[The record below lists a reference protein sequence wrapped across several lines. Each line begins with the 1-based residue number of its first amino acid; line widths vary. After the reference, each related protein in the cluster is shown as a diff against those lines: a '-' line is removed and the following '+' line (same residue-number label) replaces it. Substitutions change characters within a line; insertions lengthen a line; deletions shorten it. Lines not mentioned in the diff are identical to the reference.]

1 MKGKVVNLARKFD
14 GQNCSAMTQTDLK
27 DTLKF
32 AEVPEEIVI
41 KSDIHIK
48 QEVLE
53 PLYNDYQYGD
63 YVDHHYVGEENFN
76 WFQESSEQP
85 VIDSEKPLKKKK
97 KRKKELKIKSEGTT
111 IFIQFI
117 QVTQ

>member
-1 MKGKVVNLARKFD
+1 M
-14 GQNCSAMTQTDLK
+14 
-27 DTLKF
+27 KF

-53 PLYNDYQYGD
+53 PLYNDYQYGGD

-76 WFQESSEQP
+76 WFQESSDQP
-85 VIDSEKPLKKKK
+85 IDSEKPLKKKK

-111 IFIQFI
+111 FFYTTHLGNLIIRPN
-117 QVTQ
+117 TQ

>member
-1 MKGKVVNLARKFD
+1 M
-14 GQNCSAMTQTDLK
+14 
-27 DTLKF
+27 KF

-53 PLYNDYQYGD
+53 PLYNDYQYGGD

-76 WFQESSEQP
+76 WFHEASEQP
-85 VIDSEKPLKKKK
+85 IDSEKPLKKKR
-97 KRKKELKIKSEGTT
+97 KRKKEPKIKSEGTIFFT
-111 IFIQFI
+111 IYLGNLII
-117 QVTQ
+117 RPNTQ